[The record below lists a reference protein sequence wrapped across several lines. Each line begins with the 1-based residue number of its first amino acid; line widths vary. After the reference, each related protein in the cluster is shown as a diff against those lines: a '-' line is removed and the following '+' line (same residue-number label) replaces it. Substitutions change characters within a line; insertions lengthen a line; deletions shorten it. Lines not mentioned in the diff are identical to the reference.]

1 LSLQDELSDILS
13 KAEGSD
19 DLEQL
24 AGFQKR
30 GEAILA
36 NASKTLASEQDS
48 ELREHLQG
56 IEEQA
61 KETLRAVKQRL
72 AEVKITRMDP
82 EYEQRKAQ
90 KLREEELKKQREMQQ
105 AQQFLSQGGLGGLLG
120 GIFGGAAGV
129 PGAPPGGGG
138 AGTAAPSLAT
148 AAVTPAALKCDQCG
162 SELKPGAKFCPEC
175 GTPVPRERHCTNCG
189 AKLAPAAK
197 FCPECGTKQG

>member
-1 LSLQDELSDILS
+1 LSLQDELSDIVS

-19 DLEQL
+19 DPEQL

-30 GEAILA
+30 CEAILA

-61 KETLRAVKQRL
+61 KETLRAAKQRL
-72 AEVKITRMDP
+72 AEVKIARMDP
-82 EYEQRKAQ
+82 EYEQNKAQ

-129 PGAPPGGGG
+129 PGASQGGGG
-138 AGTAAPSLAT
+138 AGTAVPSAA
-148 AAVTPAALKCDQCG
+148 AAVTPTAAKCGQCG